1 MLKLPISL
9 LLLSGSVSAAEP
21 WDDLDAQISQALPGV
36 IELRHAIH
44 QQPELGNRE
53 FHTAEHIAQR
63 LRELGLEVQTGI
75 AHTGVIGILRGGK
88 PGPVVAIR
96 AELDALPLT
105 EETGLPFASTVRSK
119 DEGADFRSRGK
130 DVGVM
135 HACGHDAHM
144 AMALGV
150 AEVLPRC
157 WRPIASSCRA
167 PSS

>member
-53 FHTAEHIAQR
+53 FHTAERIAQR

-105 EETGLPFASTVRSK
+105 E
-119 DEGADFRSRGK
+119 
-130 DVGVM
+130 
-135 HACGHDAHM
+135 
-144 AMALGV
+144 
-150 AEVLPRC
+150 
-157 WRPIASSCRA
+157 
-167 PSS
+167 